1 MVNPNFGKKFWD
13 VVTAGKELL
22 YAVSEK
28 VVNNV
33 VFQNLEDE
41 EWKSG
46 IYPNNSA
53 PNSYTEATGTI

>member
-13 VVTAGKELL
+13 VVTAGKGLL

-33 VFQNLEDE
+33 VFQDLEEE
-41 EWKSG
+41 EW
-46 IYPNNSA
+46 I
-53 PNSYTEATGTI
+53 